1 VIEYDHN
8 NRTVVVGGYLY
19 EGKALMSLAG
29 SYVFADWSSSFAKI
43 DGKHNKAK
51 PVGEGLWKMEEIRVA
66 DRPGER
72 INEYIRSLGQ
82 DDEGEIYV
90 LTSDVGGPTGDTGK
104 IYKMVSSG

>member
-1 VIEYDHN
+1 MIEYDHN

-43 DGKHNKAK
+43 DGKLYMAK
-51 PVGEGLWKMEEIRVA
+51 PAGEGLWKMEEIRVA